1 MKKLFTLMAVA
12 GMALTV
18 NAQSV
23 SISKVEQGL
32 ANDYAA
38 GCEIDIDND
47 GVKEIIVGGSPNWMN
62 IGTVITDAEGN
73 EVQIDSRA
81 TWILKYNGSN
91 YTSTQLSDKG
101 VFGIRSHC
109 IPADFNGDGNVDF
122 YIASG
127 GDANT
132 LNGIFLNDGNGK
144 FTRDDS
150 FKVIDEEGN
159 PIVDA
164 ENGELRWLPRAID
177 VADFNCDGLP
187 DIVSCGWWLTKDAEG
202 WQNFTM
208 NGVLINNGDG
218 TFKLTCRDLIS
229 DDNDVISMALCTIKA
244 YDLNNDGYADFM
256 VQGNVDNPNPV
267 EGRATRVYMNL
278 GADTD
283 TSESPVAFYSLG
295 IEDGTT
301 HNYGNGNFV
310 VADFNCDGTPD
321 IFITGECPQDA
332 GTLGLP
338 EQYSYWGHL
347 LKSKITK
354 TVDGNDVQY
363 TDDMSF
369 VARGKDIRPLN
380 SNNMGVRGID
390 YNGDGYYDLFLL
402 GWTTQMLD
410 GSGNT
415 QSGWFLPGSAA
426 GLTSY
431 QRIPGASEQGIF
443 FLDYGVEGALNY
455 TFTGYH
461 GDATYFADESE
472 FPMGRSMVFTKNP
485 WNVAARPDAPTAPKA
500 EVDGN
505 TVKLS
510 WTAAASSMKNVTYEY
525 YLKEKTTG
533 KIYNGATSFIGGDK
547 DGVRKVLREGNAYM
561 NTELTLTLPN
571 GTFEWG
577 VQTVNAAL
585 RGSVFAKGQ
594 DIVVG
599 DGQFQSISNV
609 KAATAEQTIY
619 SLDGKRLAG
628 MQKGVN
634 IVKMSDGNVKK
645 VVK

>member
-1 MKKLFTLMAVA
+1 MAVA
-12 GMALTV
+12 GMAMTV
-18 NAQSV
+18 NAQSIT
-23 SISKVEQGL
+23 ISSVDPTL
-32 ANDYAA
+32 ANDYA
-38 GCEIDIDND
+38 GGVEIDLNND
-47 GVKEIIVGGSPNWMN
+47 GIKELLFSGKPNWEAAGKTTLLDGDGN
-62 IGTVITDAEGN
+62 EYEVDAKTWVLKWNGSGYDKQEIGTQAD
-73 EVQIDSRA
+73 R
-81 TWILKYNGSN
+81 L
-91 YTSTQLSDKG
+91 
-101 VFGIRSHC
+101 FGIRSTV
-109 IPADFNGDGNVDF
+109 IPADFNGDGLTDLFIAGEGYDF
-122 YIASG
+122 TGVYLM
-127 GDANT
+127 DE
-132 LNGIFLNDGNGK
+132 NGRFAKDPNFAVLDKDGNQ
-144 FTRDDS
+144 
-150 FKVIDEEGN
+150 VE
-159 PIVDA
+159 
-164 ENGELRWLPRAID
+164 WYPRSAD

-187 DIVSCGWWLTKDAEG
+187 DVVTIGWSAVG
-202 WQNFTM
+202 GNRQANC
-208 NGVLINNGDG
+208 GVLINKGDG
-218 TFKLTCRDLIS
+218 TFQNAIEVGVLG
-229 DDNDVISMALCTIKA
+229 NGDVDYEFALCTVRA
-244 YDLNNDGYADFM
+244 YDLNNDGKPDFLL
-256 VQGNVDNPNPV
+256 QGNVDNDGVKPSTVNGTQV
-267 EGRATRVYMNL
+267 GRTFM
-278 GADTD
+278 
-283 TSESPVAFYSLG
+283 AFG
-295 IEDGTT
+295 NITEDGEVGFYDMELATSVSHT
-301 HNYGNGNFV
+301 FGNGNIN
-310 VADFNCDGTPD
+310 VADFNNDGTPD
-321 IFITGECPQDA
+321 IFVTGESPDDAVTGWAYYPQ
-332 GTLGLP
+332 
-338 EQYSYWGHL
+338 L
-347 LKSKITK
+347 LMGKISNGE
-354 TVDGNDVQY
+354 VGY
-363 TDDMSF
+363 TENTAFAASH
-369 VARGKDIRPLN
+369 KDIRPLN
-380 SNNMGVRGID
+380 STNTGVRSID
-390 YNGDGYYDLFLL
+390 YNGDGFYDLFYL
-402 GWTTQMLD
+402 GWCEQMLD
-410 GSGNT
+410 GGNNT

-431 QRIPGASEQGIF
+431 QRIPGASEQGVF

-461 GDATYFADESE
+461 GDATYFADETDK
-472 FPMGRSMVFTKNP
+472 PMGRSMVFTKNP